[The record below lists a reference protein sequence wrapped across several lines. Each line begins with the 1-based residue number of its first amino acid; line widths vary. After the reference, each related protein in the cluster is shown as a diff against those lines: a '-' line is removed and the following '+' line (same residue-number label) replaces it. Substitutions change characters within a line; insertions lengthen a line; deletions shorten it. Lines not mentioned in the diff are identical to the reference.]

1 LLSNTT
7 LLKNHQVFCEGVK
20 ESLSQLLVLPE
31 EVYPLDIKF
40 SEVDWR
46 DVGFVG
52 NYYRSYPG
60 IQFEKVRF
68 QIFELNLNFFWKKT
82 LPKYDVRAILEE
94 KDKLRKTQTLI
105 RNDELGNEDVR
116 KYSLSKSNV
125 NIFLI

>member
-1 LLSNTT
+1 VLLSNTT

-52 NYYRSYPG
+52 NYYQSYPG

-68 QIFELNLNFFWKKT
+68 QIFELNLNFSKKRHC
-82 LPKYDVRAILEE
+82 L
-94 KDKLRKTQTLI
+94 
-105 RNDELGNEDVR
+105 NMM
-116 KYSLSKSNV
+116 
-125 NIFLI
+125 